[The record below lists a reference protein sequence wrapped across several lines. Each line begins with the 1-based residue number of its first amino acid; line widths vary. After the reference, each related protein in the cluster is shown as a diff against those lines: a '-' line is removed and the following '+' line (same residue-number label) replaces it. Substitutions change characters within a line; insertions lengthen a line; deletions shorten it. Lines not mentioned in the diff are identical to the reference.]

1 MNELFVFDLK
11 RFLFQ
16 VFFNYIDVPKLS
28 SFRSSTPVEDE
39 TASLLSD
46 SLRSRNEESKLGFN
60 MCECGFE
67 GISIKVAKRSS
78 NQVED
83 EALEEQVTKRAIFV
97 GGGIKSI
104 NFLVLV
110 SLLWWL
116 QVLKNQSL
124 NLSSPRNYHWCS
136 TPS

>member
-1 MNELFVFDLK
+1 MIRFIVALILSQISQYLLFNNSSWDIVLNELFGFDLK

-83 EALEEQVTKRAIFV
+83 EALEEQVTKRTIFV
-97 GGGIKSI
+97 
-104 NFLVLV
+104 
-110 SLLWWL
+110 
-116 QVLKNQSL
+116 
-124 NLSSPRNYHWCS
+124 
-136 TPS
+136 

>member
-1 MNELFVFDLK
+1 MLVAQFVGAKDIGRNELFGFDLK

-83 EALEEQVTKRAIFV
+83 EALEEQVTKRTIFV
-97 GGGIKSI
+97 
-104 NFLVLV
+104 
-110 SLLWWL
+110 
-116 QVLKNQSL
+116 
-124 NLSSPRNYHWCS
+124 
-136 TPS
+136 

>member
-1 MNELFVFDLK
+1 MIRFIVALILSQISQNLLFNNSSWDIGLNELFVFDLK

-97 GGGIKSI
+97 GGE
-104 NFLVLV
+104 
-110 SLLWWL
+110 
-116 QVLKNQSL
+116 
-124 NLSSPRNYHWCS
+124 
-136 TPS
+136 

>member
-1 MNELFVFDLK
+1 MIRFIVALILSQISQNLLFNNSSWDIVLNELFGFDLK

-83 EALEEQVTKRAIFV
+83 EALEEQVTKRTIFV
-97 GGGIKSI
+97 GGGIKS
-104 NFLVLV
+104 
-110 SLLWWL
+110 
-116 QVLKNQSL
+116 
-124 NLSSPRNYHWCS
+124 P
-136 TPS
+136 

>member
-1 MNELFVFDLK
+1 MIRFIVVLILSQISQYLLFNNSSWDIGLNELFGFDLK

-83 EALEEQVTKRAIFV
+83 EALEEQVTKRTIFE
-97 GGGIKSI
+97 GGRQKSI
-104 NFLVLV
+104 
-110 SLLWWL
+110 
-116 QVLKNQSL
+116 
-124 NLSSPRNYHWCS
+124 
-136 TPS
+136 